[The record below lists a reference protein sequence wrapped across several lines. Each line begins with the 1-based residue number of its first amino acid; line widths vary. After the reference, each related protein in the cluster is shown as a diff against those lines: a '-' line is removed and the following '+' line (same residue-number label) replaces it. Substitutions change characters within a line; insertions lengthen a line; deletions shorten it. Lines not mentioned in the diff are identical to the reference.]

1 MPSDALELPTR
12 PELAL
17 VPVDETAVQAPELDR
32 SMPAGVQLAPEL
44 TLDSPDPAATSSGR
58 RQCVAA
64 NKAGAR
70 CGVNA
75 IRGLIVCSAHAG
87 RLDSSAGGKAK
98 AEKARAEREE
108 AQNRAIE
115 ARLGTRAIIAAALR
129 EKAPELRAAIHQL
142 ADRAAEGDRQ
152 AALAIL
158 PFLDQA
164 HGRPGAELPATIP
177 LGDGEELDLRG
188 LDTASLQALLR
199 A

>member
-1 MPSDALELPTR
+1 MPSDALELPAR

-32 SMPAGVQLAPEL
+32 SIPPGERVHEDVDWELADPSLAP
-44 TLDSPDPAATSSGR
+44 GR
-58 RQCVAA
+58 SRQCVAA
-64 NKAGAR
+64 TRAGAR
-70 CGVNA
+70 CSAGAPHGRVLCN
-75 IRGLIVCSAHAG
+75 AHAG
-87 RLDSSAGGKAK
+87 RLDSSAGGH
-98 AEKARAEREE
+98 ARARRKREEREE